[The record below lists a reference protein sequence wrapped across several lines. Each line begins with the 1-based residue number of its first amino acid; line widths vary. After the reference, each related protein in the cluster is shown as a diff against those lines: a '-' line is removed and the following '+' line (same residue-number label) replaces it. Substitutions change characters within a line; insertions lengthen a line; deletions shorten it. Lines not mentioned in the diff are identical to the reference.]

1 MQNSEEERLL
11 ESEIQ
16 QLATAGQV
24 LTTIYS
30 RDRAQLLQLIDEL
43 KKNHTEFES
52 KKAELLHLQQK
63 KKRTSKRGLR
73 HTHTHNTQHTHTHTY
88 AHTCTPTH
96 YDVFGCDRAS
106 RKAPA
111 QLRIRARPRPKPLPA
126 EQMCPR

>member
-1 MQNSEEERLL
+1 ML

-30 RDRAQLLQLIDEL
+30 RDRAQLLQLIDEPN
-43 KKNHTEFES
+43 KNHTEFES

-73 HTHTHNTQHTHTHTY
+73 HTHTHTHTQHTHTHIR
-88 AHTCTPTH
+88 TH
-96 YDVFGCDRAS
+96 MHAYT
-106 RKAPA
+106 
-111 QLRIRARPRPKPLPA
+111 L
-126 EQMCPR
+126 